1 MTLLNVADDRATG
14 EAFLEEWAA
23 DHGLED
29 AELLVES
36 GDVET
41 AIERAAEDA
50 TMLLLGATEEGLLR
64 RLVSRS
70 LVLDV
75 MDDVDCS
82 VLLAEKHRDRGLL
95 ERLF

>member
-1 MTLLNVADDRATG
+1 VTLLNVDDDREAG
-14 EAFLEEWAA
+14 EQFLAEWAA
-23 DHGLED
+23 ENELED
-29 AELLVES
+29 AELLVRS

-41 AIERAAEDA
+41 AILDASADA
-50 TMLLLGATEEGLLR
+50 TLLLIGATEEGLLR

-75 MDDVDCS
+75 VDDVDCS